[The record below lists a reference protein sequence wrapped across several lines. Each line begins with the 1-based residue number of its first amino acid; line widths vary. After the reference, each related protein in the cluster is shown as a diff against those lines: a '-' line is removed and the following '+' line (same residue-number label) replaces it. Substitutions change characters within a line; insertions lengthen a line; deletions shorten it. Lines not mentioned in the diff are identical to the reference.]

1 MNRRDFLKI
10 ACTSSLVNFM
20 GLHPNAWAFSNG
32 KDETSSKKLIVILLR
47 GGVDGL
53 NVVAPYGDNRYKSLR
68 PSIAL
73 SRSESNAALID
84 LDGYFGLHP
93 AMAPLLP
100 LWQNKTLAFV
110 HDCGSPD
117 PTRSHFDAQD
127 YMESGVPGQKSVSTG
142 WLNRLVSQLPS
153 KHSPLQA
160 ISVGPVLPRICSGPT
175 TIATI
180 SRAISKSRSVMDRPG
195 IAGAFQDLY
204 SGVNDDIGRAFA
216 EGVAAHTAIN
226 EVMDSPEIASA
237 GEQMSMPGGRR
248 AQGAD
253 GNADNQEMSREQKV
267 ANAGAPT
274 PRAYNKFG
282 TQLANLFRKDPT
294 VQVAFV
300 DFGGWDTHIRQ
311 GAGVGQLANHLS
323 PLAAGLAELTE
334 GLGPLYKDTA
344 ILVMS
349 EFGRTAKE
357 NGNGGTD
364 HGHGNVMWIMGGDAP
379 GGKVYGRWGGLAA
392 NALHEDRDL
401 PASTDFRSVIAAIL
415 TNHMDVSKA
424 GLNIIFPDFAY
435 PGNPFVQV

>member
-10 ACTSSLVNFM
+10 AAASSMVNLF
-20 GLHPNAWAFSNG
+20 GFHPGALAFNTG
-32 KDETSSKKLIVILLR
+32 KPDGTSKKLIVILLR

-53 NVVAPYGDNRYKSLR
+53 NVVAPYGDNRYSSLR

-73 SRSESNAALID
+73 SKSEKAPLLD

-93 AMAPLLP
+93 AMAPLISC
-100 LWQNKTLAFV
+100 WQNKTLAFV

-142 WLNRLVSQLPS
+142 WINRLVGQMPT
-153 KHSPLQA
+153 KHTPLQA

-175 TIATI
+175 TIATV
-180 SRAISKSRSVMDRPG
+180 SRAIAKNKSVMDRPM
-195 IAGAFQDLY
+195 IASSFEDLY
-204 SGVNDDIGRAFA
+204 SGLNDDVGRAFA

-226 EVMDSPEIASA
+226 EVMDSPDAS
-237 GEQMSMPGGRR
+237 MSGKN
-248 AQGAD
+248 D
-253 GNADNQEMSREQKV
+253 EMSREQKV

-274 PRAYNKFG
+274 PKAYNKFG
-282 TQLANLFRKDPT
+282 MQLSNLFRKDPT
-294 VQVAFV
+294 VQVAFA

-311 GAGVGQLANHLS
+311 GAGQGQLAQHLA
-323 PLAAGLAELTE
+323 PLAQGLGDLVT
-334 GLGPLYKDTA
+334 GLGPLYKDTT

-364 HGHGNVMWIMGGDAP
+364 HGHGNVMWLLGGDIP
-379 GGKVYGRWGGLAA
+379 GGKVYGKWGGLASS
-392 NALHEDRDL
+392 ALHEDRDL
-401 PASTDFRSVIAAIL
+401 PASTDFRTVISAVL
-415 TNHMDVSKA
+415 GEHMNVSKA
-424 GLNIIFPDFAY
+424 GLNTIFPGFSY
-435 PGNPFVQV
+435 PGNPFVS

>member
-1 MNRRDFLKI
+1 MNRRDFLKA
-10 ACTSSLVNFM
+10 ACASSLVNMLGF
-20 GLHPNAWAFSNG
+20 HPNVWAYSNG
-32 KDETSSKKLIVILLR
+32 KDDPAHPSKKLIVVLLR

-73 SRSESNAALID
+73 SRSESGAALID

-93 AMAPLLP
+93 AMSPLISA
-100 LWQNKTLAFV
+100 WQNKTMAFV

-127 YMESGVPGQKSVSTG
+127 YMESGVPGQKSVATG
-142 WLNRLVSQLPS
+142 WLNRLVGQLPTR
-153 KHSPLQA
+153 HSPVQA

-175 TIATI
+175 TIATV
-180 SRAISKSRSVMDRPG
+180 SRAISKSKSVMDRPV
-195 IAGAFQDLY
+195 IASSFHDLY
-204 SGVNDDIGRAFA
+204 SGLNDDLGRAFT

-226 EVMDSPEIASA
+226 EIMDTPDLPADQSTSESAMMARDPEM
-237 GEQMSMPGGRR
+237 G
-248 AQGAD
+248 
-253 GNADNQEMSREQKV
+253 REQKV

-311 GAGVGQLANHLS
+311 GAGQGQLANHLA
-323 PLAAGLAELTE
+323 PLAFGLSELIQ
-334 GLGPLYKDTA
+334 GLGPLYKDTT
-344 ILVMS
+344 IMVMS

-364 HGHGNVMWIMGGDAP
+364 HGHGNVMWLLGGDIP
-379 GGKVYGRWGGLAA
+379 GGKVYGRWAGLGS
-392 NALHEDRDL
+392 NNLHEDRDL
-401 PASTDFRSVIAAIL
+401 PASTDFRTVISTVL
-415 TNHMDVSKA
+415 TDHMHLAKPS
-424 GLNIIFPDFAY
+424 LNIIFPDFQY
-435 PGNPFVQV
+435 PGSPFA

>member
-1 MNRRDFLKI
+1 MNRRDFLKV

-20 GLHPNAWAFSNG
+20 GLHPGAWAFSNG
-32 KDETSSKKLIVILLR
+32 KEDAANKRLIVILLR

-68 PSIAL
+68 PTIAL
-73 SRSESNAALID
+73 SKSDNAPLLD

-93 AMAPLLP
+93 AMAPLMP
-100 LWQNKTLAFV
+100 LWQNKTMAFV

-127 YMESGVPGQKSVSTG
+127 YMESGVPGQKSVPSG

-153 KHSPLQA
+153 KHTPLQA

-175 TIATI
+175 NI
-180 SRAISKSRSVMDRPG
+180 SSVPRAITKAKSVMDRPG
-195 IAGAFQDLY
+195 IAAAFEDLY
-204 SGVNDDIGRAFA
+204 NGVNDPIGKAFA
-216 EGVAAHTAIN
+216 EGVAAHTAFN
-226 EVMDSPEIASA
+226 EVMDSPDLDSGGEMAMQGQA
-237 GEQMSMPGGRR
+237 GHGG
-248 AQGAD
+248 QGGQD
-253 GNADNQEMSREQKV
+253 QEMNREQKV
-267 ANAGAPT
+267 ANAGAPS
-274 PRAYNKFG
+274 PRTYNKFG
-282 TQLANLFRKDPT
+282 AQLANLFRKDPT

-311 GAGVGQLANHLS
+311 GAGQGQLANHLS
-323 PLAAGLAELTE
+323 PLATGLAELVQ

-364 HGHGNVMWIMGGDAP
+364 HGHGNVMWVLGGDAP
-379 GGKVYGRWGGLAA
+379 GGKVFGQWGGLAS

-401 PASTDFRSVIAAIL
+401 PASTDFRSVIGTVLA
-415 TNHMDVSKA
+415 NHMEISRPS
-424 GLNIIFPDFAY
+424 LNIIFPDFTN
-435 PGNPFVQV
+435 PGNPFA